1 MMRKEF
7 TMENSNPKK
16 NSRGILDWF
25 DPRGRRVS
33 GWGFILNRL
42 TAIGLTFYLYLHLIM
57 LGKLAQGPEAYDSF
71 IAFAKQPLILFGEM
85 LVIIG
90 GLYHGLNGVRIAL
103 NSFGVGVRA
112 QKQLLYGVLGVTIVG
127 SLIFGLRMLAA
138 H

>member
-1 MMRKEF
+1 
-7 TMENSNPKK
+7 MESPAKK
-16 NSRGILDWF
+16 PNTRGILDWF
-25 DPRGRRVS
+25 DPRGRQVG

-42 TAIGLTFYLYLHLIM
+42 TAIGLTVYLYLHLVM

-71 IAFAKQPLILFGEM
+71 IAFAKQPLIMFGEM

-103 NSFGVGVRA
+103 NSFGVAVPA
-112 QKQLLYGVLGVTIVG
+112 QKQLLYGVLGLTLVG

>member
-1 MMRKEF
+1 
-7 TMENSNPKK
+7 MENPAKK
-16 NSRGILDWF
+16 PNTRGILDWF
-25 DPRGRRVS
+25 DPRGRQAG

-42 TAIGLTFYLYLHLIM
+42 TAIGLTVYLYLHLIM

-71 IAFAKQPLILFGEM
+71 IAFAKQPLIMFGEM

-103 NSFGVGVRA
+103 NSFGVAVPA
-112 QKQLLYGVLGVTIVG
+112 QKQLLYGVLGLTLVG